1 MASVSHT
8 RLFASLAVTL
18 WILANCSKG
27 PEIPRTEVF
36 EQAYQV
42 ESTARLTIRN
52 LRGSISIRGVDA
64 TEMRI
69 KATKIAGSE
78 EQLASINVAVEA
90 EAGSVAVSTN
100 VLPIRKK
107 SLRGGAGVVDYVL
120 TVPRA
125 VKIARLELEDG
136 NVVIEGMEGED
147 VRANVVDGQL
157 TVRDC
162 CSNVHLGVANGDLD
176 LSYEHCAQRVFVA
189 EAQIMHGNARVSV
202 PREAAFRVRAE
213 TDEGSIA
220 NDFTDIVQ
228 VNGRTTPKIDMVV
241 GKDARSELTLRVSIG
256 DIRIAATKARPD
268 VAAPSVV
275 AAGGN

>member
-1 MASVSHT
+1 VSHT
-8 RLFASLAVTL
+8 RLFASLATAL
-18 WILANCSKG
+18 CLLAGCSKG

-36 EQAYQV
+36 EQTYEV
-42 ESTARLTIRN
+42 EPTARLTIRN

-78 EQLASINVAVEA
+78 EQLASINVSVEA

-100 VLPIRKK
+100 VLPIKKK
-107 SLRGGAGVVDYVL
+107 SLRGGTGVVDYIL
-120 TVPRA
+120 TIPRT

-157 TVRDC
+157 TLRDC
-162 CSNVHLGVANGDLD
+162 CGNVHLGVANGDLD
-176 LSYEHCAQRVFVA
+176 LSYEHCSRRVFTA
-189 EAQIMHGNARVSV
+189 EAQIMHGNARVFV
-202 PREAAFRVRAE
+202 PRDAAFRVRAE
-213 TDEGSIA
+213 TAEGTIA
-220 NDFTDIVQ
+220 NDFADIVQ

-241 GKDARSELTLRVSIG
+241 GKDPRSELTLRVSIG
-256 DIRIAATKARPD
+256 DIRIAAAKPQVDAGP
-268 VAAPSVV
+268 PSVV
-275 AAGGN
+275 AAEGD

>member
-1 MASVSHT
+1 VSHT
-8 RLFASLAVTL
+8 RLFASLAAAL
-18 WILANCSKG
+18 WCLGGCSKG

-36 EQAYQV
+36 EQTYEV
-42 ESTARLTIRN
+42 ESNARLTIRN
-52 LRGSISIRGVDA
+52 LRGSISIQGVD
-64 TEMRI
+64 TTQMRV
-69 KATKIAGSE
+69 KATKTAGSE
-78 EQLASINVAVEA
+78 EQLSSINLSVEA
-90 EAGSVAVSTN
+90 EAGSVAISTN
-100 VLPIRKK
+100 VLPIKKK
-107 SLRGGAGVVDYVL
+107 SLRGGTGVVDYVL
-120 TVPRA
+120 TVPRT

-162 CSNVHLGVANGDLD
+162 CSNVHLGIANGDLD
-176 LSYEHCAQRVFVA
+176 LSYEHCARRVFVA

-202 PREAAFRVRAE
+202 PRDAAFHVRAE
-213 TDEGSIA
+213 TAEGKIA

-256 DIRIAATKARPD
+256 DIRIAAAKAQTEAGP
-268 VAAPSVV
+268 PSVV
-275 AAGGN
+275 AAGGD